1 MINLGMPLLSKVVAE
16 LADLDNRGLV
26 VFQIFLKIFLEHLV
40 RVVSAKAE
48 GMICATM
55 LQST

>member
-1 MINLGMPLLSKVVAE
+1 MINLGMPLLNKEAVE
-16 LADLDNRGLV
+16 LVDLDNRGLV
-26 VFQIFLKIFLEHLV
+26 VFQIFLKIFLEHLA